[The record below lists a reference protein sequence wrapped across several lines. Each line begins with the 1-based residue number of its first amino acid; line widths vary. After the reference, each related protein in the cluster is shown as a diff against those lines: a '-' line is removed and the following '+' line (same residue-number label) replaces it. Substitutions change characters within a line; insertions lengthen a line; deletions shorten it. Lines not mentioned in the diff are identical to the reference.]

1 MAKKK
6 ALKTNGNVGNEREIE
21 QEYFPMI
28 EKGEDIADVLMSI
41 MKLVAIDWEGIGAMA
56 FGMAKALAALKETAR
71 RVDMSVDD
79 LHEYLLS
86 YYEKDIAKFLD
97 EHGM

>member
-6 ALKTNGNVGNEREIE
+6 VLKTNQVGNEKELE
-21 QEYFPMI
+21 PEYLSLMA
-28 EKGEDIADVLMSI
+28 KGEDIADVLMSI
-41 MKLVAIDWEGIGAMA
+41 MKLVVIDWEGIGAMV

>member
-6 ALKTNGNVGNEREIE
+6 VLKTNQVGNEKELE
-21 QEYFPMI
+21 PEYLSLMA
-28 EKGEDIADVLMSI
+28 KGEDIADVLMNI
-41 MKLVAIDWEGIGAMA
+41 MKMVATDWEGIGAMA
-56 FGMAKALAALKETAR
+56 YGMAKSLAALKETAR